1 MSKILLVSWG
11 VFPGTAGSC
20 VIVNNIARAFGK
32 NELLIVGET
41 PTVDSE
47 SVWGEEL
54 PKLIYLDG
62 YTLPSRRGMRY
73 TRWISYPRLVR
84 NIEALAIKEGCTA
97 VLAIFPDEFWMFLAY
112 RVSKALDLPFYTWF
126 HNTYLDNRI
135 GVRKQLAKYLQP
147 RFFRHANIN
156 FVMSDGMNNLVSKK
170 YPDVDFAT
178 LVHGFEIPKVLF
190 EEIPPITEKV
200 KFMFS
205 GSVNE
210 SCRDACE
217 RLFKYIMNRP
227 NSELHIFSGNTAFVQ
242 QMGLSGD
249 GLHVN
254 SYLPLAEFERRLGD
268 YDIMLLPH
276 GFDGMRSE
284 AEYKTIFPT
293 RTIPLLFSNRPILAH
308 SPKGSFLTEF
318 LLEHDCA
325 EVVQSKSRHD
335 MESAIVTLLGD
346 KSRVEELVK
355 NAIQTSQYFDLKKVS
370 RQLREQIL

>member
-32 NELLIVGET
+32 NELVIVGET
-41 PTVDSE
+41 PSNDSAN
-47 SVWGEEL
+47 VWGGEL
-54 PKLIYLDG
+54 PKLVHLDG
-62 YTLPSRRGMRY
+62 YTLPSRRGVRY
-73 TRWISYPRLVR
+73 TKWISYPQLVKK
-84 NIEALAIKEGCTA
+84 IKALAIKEGCTA

-126 HNTYLDNRI
+126 HNTYLDNRT
-135 GVRKQLAKYLQP
+135 GLRRQLAKYLQP
-147 RFFRHANIN
+147 RFFRHAKVN
-156 FVMSDGMNNLVSKK
+156 FVMSEGMKNLLSEK
-170 YPDVDFAT
+170 YPGVEFTT
-178 LVHGFEIPKVLF
+178 LVHGFEIPDVEYKKV
-190 EEIPPITEKV
+190 PDVKEKV
-200 KFMFS
+200 KFLFS

-217 RLFKYIMNRP
+217 RMFKQILNRP
-227 NSELHIFSGNTAFVQ
+227 NSELYISSGNTAFVE

-249 GLHVN
+249 SLHVN
-254 SYLPLAEFERRLGD
+254 AFLPFVEFEKKLGD

-276 GFDGMRSE
+276 GFDGLRSE

-293 RTIPLLFSNRPILAH
+293 RTIPLLYSNRPILAH

-325 EVVQSKSRHD
+325 EVVQSKSSHD
-335 MESAIVTLLGD
+335 MESAIIKLLCD

-355 NAIQTSQYFDLKKVS
+355 NAIQTSQYFDLEKVAQ
-370 RQLREQIL
+370 QLKEQIS